1 MPVAKKGSD
10 SSSAVEALK
19 AVSLNEPKKNFT
31 LLPKKEKGQKG
42 DKGKS
47 GGEMVTTYIK
57 SVQDHMLRHYEMFAI
72 TQIDGNV
79 GTPLNIMDL
88 IYYHTF
94 GDYRM
99 VYTPPVNPRD
109 SGKIEFQYQTLN
121 PSTIGDKS
129 AFQGLPIEKI
139 LDRDQLDGINY
150 VYASDP
156 LIKKESYSVQQVGW
170 LDDELNEGSAGMRLM
185 LPSIGTL
192 MMTTYGYANINSEFK
207 TLMTKLLDK
216 LNYVL
221 RSIKENDDV
230 LSYLVEA
237 IKEDKRFAAVQS
249 LVEREQTLEQVLTES
264 LDKES
269 EDGWED
275 AIKYFTTQLIE
286 STTSRYAKSESVTI
300 NKKSSLSTD
309 VQQAL
314 ADAVGITNN
323 YEDETFAIAEA
334 KGGKGAS
341 KYTYSLEYEGTL
353 VLQLDGSPLFLEQKT
368 ILPSGEPDAKS
379 RFIEKKKKA
388 FIAIPEPPIIVFY
401 SIMVDQMFALQ
412 AYLMTIKGADKLNFG
427 YLSPTIM
434 TTKKSEA
441 SAKMFP
447 SMYKPTLDSPPAKD
461 KYLKKGKKI
470 SEKQSFLF
478 QLLQHRN
485 YYTTMILTT
494 QRNLAAEKRGFD
506 EFYSKDLMLKEVEW
520 LAVAL
525 SDEAKVLVAKADNKD
540 PLSQLVYMAPGA
552 QGDIQLTGEADRRTV
567 FYTVDIPMLKEVM
580 LEYVKAFNQFTIKA
594 AFSIES
600 SDATP
605 KEGQVAKAL
614 WTSIKKRSATLLE
627 NNEAIPHVFFNSLF
641 NEVKKSA
648 GGTNLG
654 FDLYP
659 PNWSSTNVLT
669 QLTVDPAQLNTL
681 LTTVEYQSYL
691 NEYIDYIYTRY
702 GNRARVASAIVTS
715 LESYRIAAATD
726 YKQLR
731 EEFMKMITEHE
742 KKKQLKATNF
752 VFRAYNVVIAI
763 MRGQLAVPLS
773 FRQQATAEGYENE
786 ALREQLSSRKY
797 GERGIAAVPPEHPI
811 AQLKRKQAEARV
823 KEDERRSVATEL
835 ERVKKAQEA
844 REARIPSVALSGIA
858 NTGNPPGPTATGG
871 PEGGTDVTIFGR
883 GFTQDQETYPISV
896 TFDNIEAYS
905 FRVDSPTQ
913 MTAVTPSAVDGL
925 AAGGV
930 DVIVTKSLRL
940 PDGTTKEL
948 SSDKLSQSDKPI
960 ARGFVYV

>member
-1 MPVAKKGSD
+1 MPVAKKGKD

-19 AVSLNEPKKNFT
+19 QVSLDEPKKNFT
-31 LLPKKEKGQKG
+31 LLPKKEKGQKGQKG

-72 TQIDGNV
+72 TQTGQVAGSALNV
-79 GTPLNIMDL
+79 MDL

-99 VYTPPVNPRD
+99 YFD
-109 SGKIEFQYQTLN
+109 GGIKFQYQTLDPAN
-121 PSTIGDKS
+121 LGKKP

-150 VYASDP
+150 VYANDP
-156 LIKKESYSVQQVGW
+156 ITNDASYSVQQVGW

-192 MMTTYGYANINSEFK
+192 MMTTYGYANINKEFK
-207 TLMTKLLDK
+207 ELMTKLLDK
-216 LNYVL
+216 LNNVL
-221 RSIKENDDV
+221 RSINDDDDV
-230 LSYLVEA
+230 LSYMVEA
-237 IKEDKRFAAVQS
+237 IKADKRFAAVQPT
-249 LVEREQTLEQVLTES
+249 VEASKTLDEILTES
-264 LDKES
+264 LDKEP
-269 EDGWED
+269 EDGWTD
-275 AIKYFTTQLIE
+275 AIKHFTAELIE
-286 STTSRYAKSESVTI
+286 STTSRYAALESVVI
-300 NKKSSLSTD
+300 NKKSNLSVD
-309 VQQAL
+309 IQQAL
-314 ADAVGITNN
+314 ADAVGYTNN
-323 YEDETFAIAEA
+323 YEDESFTVNVVRPT
-334 KGGKGAS
+334 GN
-341 KYTYSLEYEGTL
+341 KYLYSLNYDGTP
-353 VLQLDGSPLFLEQKT
+353 VLKLDGSLLELEQKVL
-368 ILPSGEPDAKS
+368 LPLGEPDPKNS
-379 RFIEKKKKA
+379 RFIEKKKKS
-388 FIAIPEPPIIVFY
+388 FVAIPPAATIVFY
-401 SIMVDQMFALQ
+401 SIMVDQMFGLQ

-427 YLSPTIM
+427 YLSPTM
-434 TTKKSEA
+434 SPAKQSEV
-441 SAKMFP
+441 SAKLYP
-447 SMYKPTLDSPPAKD
+447 NMYKPTLDSPPAKD
-461 KYLKKGKKI
+461 QYLKKGKKM

-506 EFYSKDLMLKEVEW
+506 AFYGKDLTLKEVEW

-525 SDEAKVLVAKADNKD
+525 SDEAKVLVAKADKSD

-552 QGDIQLTGEADRRTV
+552 QGDIQLTGEANRRTV

-580 LEYVKAFNQFTIKA
+580 IEYVKAFNQFTITA

-614 WTSIKKRSATLLE
+614 WTSIKKRSANLLE
-627 NNEAIPHVFFNSLF
+627 DNEAIPHEFFDSLF
-641 NEVKKSA
+641 KEVKKAA
-648 GGTNLG
+648 GDTNLG

-659 PNWSSTNVLT
+659 PNWSDTNILT

-681 LTTVEYQSYL
+681 LTTIEYQSYL

-702 GNRARVASAIVTS
+702 GNRARLAAAIVTS
-715 LESYRIAAATD
+715 LESYRIVSATD

-742 KKKQLKATNF
+742 KKRQLKATQF
-752 VFRAYNVVIAI
+752 IFRAYNVVIAI

-773 FRQQATAEGYENE
+773 FRQQAVAEGYERE

-811 AQLKRKQAEARV
+811 AQLKRKQAAERV
-823 KEDERRSVATEL
+823 EEEERKSVATEL

-844 REARIPSVALSGIA
+844 REARIPSVALTGIA
-858 NTGNPPGPTATGG
+858 NTGNPPGPSARGP
-871 PEGGTDVTIFGR
+871 PEGGTNVTIFGR

-905 FRVDSPTQ
+905 FTVISPTQ
-913 MTAVTPSAVDGL
+913 ITAVTPSALDGL
-925 AAGGV
+925 AVGGV

-948 SSDKLSQSDKPI
+948 SSDRLSQSDKPI